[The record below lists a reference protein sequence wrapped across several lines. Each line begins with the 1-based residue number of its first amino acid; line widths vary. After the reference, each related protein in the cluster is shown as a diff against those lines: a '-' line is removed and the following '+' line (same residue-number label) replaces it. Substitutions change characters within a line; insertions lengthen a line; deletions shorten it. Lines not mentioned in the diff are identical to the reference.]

1 MYDETIAKKGKND
14 VISFINYFL
23 KNLISPNVKEIYL
36 FSDNC
41 SGQNKNNALF
51 QYLYTVVKSNLYG
64 IKQIIHRYPEPG
76 HSFLPNDRCFGRIE
90 KKRKRLERVYLPET
104 YHELV
109 RNTSKNFK
117 VIKVTQ
123 DIIFNFSDNLK
134 TTFKKTVSGVDKNSK
149 FSIMAYRYMEYNS
162 EGLYCSILGHST
174 AKKKFVLEKKGQE
187 VKLPENL
194 PKLYN
199 AVLGIKSAK
208 YTDAQNLASKYVPPD
223 CIWFYRNLVEE
234 NTNSDEIICMSG
246 DDD

>member
-1 MYDETIAKKGKND
+1 M
-14 VISFINYFL
+14 
-23 KNLISPNVKEIYL
+23 
-36 FSDNC
+36 
-41 SGQNKNNALF
+41 
-51 QYLYTVVKSNLYG
+51 
-64 IKQIIHRYPEPG
+64 YPEPG

-134 TTFKKTVSGVDKNSK
+134 TIFKKTVTGVDKNSK

-162 EGLYCSILGHST
+162 EGLYCSMS
-174 AKKKFVLEKKGQE
+174 GQ
-187 VKLPENL
+187 
-194 PKLYN
+194 
-199 AVLGIKSAK
+199 
-208 YTDAQNLASKYVPPD
+208 TDVQILASKYVPPD
-223 CIWFYRNLVEE
+223 YIWFYRNLVEE
-234 NTNSDEIICMSG
+234 NTNSDDICMSS